1 MPDLFQSG
9 AGEHS
14 TYRSTAGLRDQTNE
28 QADECGECRGG
39 KARPEHDQ
47 EVGQR
52 ARYGGAGKHRRITLT
67 RVVQK
72 PSMLSP
78 SPSKITDLDIPGA
91 SPRPADRVAPAKLR
105 NTSELALLLIAL
117 ATVGILAPEDLHQWA
132 FMFCGP
138 ACVLM
143 LAVMLL
149 RLDMYTGRTGEHTHR
164 RASAATSQEERLRW
178 PPPGL
183 EPGHVDSSTRVQS
196 SARRRPGNT
205 HTRHATVLH
214 ADRPLYSSPRAVA
227 PRVVGGRGNDQ
238 VTVTTAVCVNG
249 NGVLRLIELG
259 KRVRP
264 CFLPCG
270 SSFQRIYELLH
281 YAVYCPCRH
290 RTIHR
295 ICV

>member
-1 MPDLFQSG
+1 MLIF
-9 AGEHS
+9 GERHLRQVLAV
-14 TYRSTAGLRDQTNE
+14 YAAHYNGRRPHRALGLRPP
-28 QADECGECRGG
+28 
-39 KARPEHDQ
+39 RPPSPVPEP
-47 EVGQR
+47 V
-52 ARYGGAGKHRRITLT
+52 HRRI
-67 RVVQK
+67 RGVDR
-72 PSMLSP
+72 SW
-78 SPSKITDLDIPGA
+78 
-91 SPRPADRVAPAKLR
+91 ADSS
-105 NTSELALLLIAL
+105 TSTKRQPEAAGQARWQRSGTPHELALLLIAL
-117 ATVGILAPEDLHQWA
+117 ATVGILSPEDLHQWA

-183 EPGHVDSSTRVQS
+183 EPGHVDSSARVQS

-205 HTRHATVLH
+205 HTDTRPFCTAT
-214 ADRPLYSSPRAVA
+214 DRLTRIPRAVA